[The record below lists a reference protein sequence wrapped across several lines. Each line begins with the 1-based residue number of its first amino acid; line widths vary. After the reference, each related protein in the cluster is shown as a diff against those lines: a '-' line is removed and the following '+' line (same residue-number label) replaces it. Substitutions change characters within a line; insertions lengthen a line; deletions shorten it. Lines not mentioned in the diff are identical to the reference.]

1 MSTVRPPWIWLLIA
15 LVALP
20 IGSYIVFWASLYVIA
35 GLSEGWHPAW
45 FGDSSHAEIIVL
57 VPDNSLDGFS
67 SELIPVSSSREYL
80 SSHPGSTF
88 LIPMN
93 RQDLVQERLKSNLK
107 LSWTTFEIKRL
118 SDGQEEITL
127 YFMDRTDDSHGSRY
141 RAMKDTVQLES
152 YRYVSD
158 RGGIGIVLM
167 AMLVTLAFIVFILG
181 CFVARAIYIRR
192 KSRRC
197 QITTQQGPS
206 TS

>member
-1 MSTVRPPWIWLLIA
+1 MTTVRPLWIWLVVA

-20 IGSYIVFWASLYVIA
+20 IGSYIVFRVSLSSIA

-45 FGDSSHAEIIVL
+45 FGDSSYAEIIVL
-57 VPDNSLDGFS
+57 VPDNSVDGFS
-67 SELIPVSSSREYL
+67 PELIPVSSSREYL
-80 SSHPGSTF
+80 SSHPGCTF

-93 RQDLVQERLKSNLK
+93 RQDLVQVRLKNNLK
-107 LSWTTFEIKRL
+107 LSWTTFEIKSV

-141 RAMKDTVQLES
+141 RATKDTVQLES

-167 AMLVTLAFIVFILG
+167 AILVTLAFIVFVVG

-192 KSRRC
+192 KSRHS
-197 QITTQQGPS
+197 QIATQ
-206 TS
+206 

>member
-1 MSTVRPPWIWLLIA
+1 MSTVRPLWIWLLIA

-20 IGSYIVFWASLYVIA
+20 IGSYIVFWASLYAIA

-45 FGDSSHAEIIVL
+45 FGDSSYAEIIVL

-88 LIPMN
+88 LIPVN
-93 RQDLVQERLKSNLK
+93 RQDLVRERLKNNLK

-127 YFMDRTDDSHGSRY
+127 YFMDRADDSHGSRY
-141 RAMKDTVQLES
+141 RATKDTVQLES

-167 AMLVTLAFIVFILG
+167 AMLVTLAFIIFVLG

-192 KSRRC
+192 KSRRSR
-197 QITTQQGPS
+197 ITTQQGPL